1 MLKHVDVLNRHSK
14 TTGEAAY
21 LRTDFIVRGQF
32 VNHRDKDVP
41 DQETEDPEISQE
53 NENIMKKMDE
63 DDESRA
69 KDKAIELLRK
79 EKEKKRFK
87 CKVSLEDRN
96 YAQKLIIKNMELCGI
111 DPSLKFPGN

>member
-1 MLKHVDVLNRHSK
+1 MLEHVATLNRHSK

-21 LRTDFIVRGQF
+21 LRTDFVVRSQF
-32 VNHRDKDVP
+32 VNLKDKDVP
-41 DQETEDPEISQE
+41 EHESNDPEVIEE
-53 NENIMKKMDE
+53 NRNMMKKMDE
-63 DDESRA
+63 DDETKA

-87 CKVSLEDRN
+87 CKVSYEDRN
-96 YAQKLIIKNMELCGI
+96 YVQKIIFKNMELLGI